1 MIKSQLHI
9 RRLHCVSLYVQLDQS
24 PLGMPSRDY
33 FLKGRD
39 DKALKS
45 YEHYVVNVAVAM
57 GASRDRA
64 EREIEQMV
72 DFEILLANVRLRL
85 TTSVC
90 ITCALGRRR
99 PKIVSIHGSG
109 LNCSASVLIY
119 NTGQLSLLP
128 SAEWETTSYEYQ
140 PKCSEALRREIK
152 IDMTHSTC
160 G

>member
-85 TTSVC
+85 NTTSVY
-90 ITCALGRRR
+90 ITCTLGRRR
-99 PKIVSIHGSG
+99 RK
-109 LNCSASVLIY
+109 NC
-119 NTGQLSLLP
+119 Q
-128 SAEWETTSYEYQ
+128 
-140 PKCSEALRREIK
+140 
-152 IDMTHSTC
+152 HSWLWS
-160 G
+160 